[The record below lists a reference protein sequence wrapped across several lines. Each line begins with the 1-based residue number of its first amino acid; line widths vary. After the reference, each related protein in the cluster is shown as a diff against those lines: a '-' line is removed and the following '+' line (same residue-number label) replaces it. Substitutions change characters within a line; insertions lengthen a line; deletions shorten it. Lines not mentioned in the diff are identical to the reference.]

1 MCEETALVGV
11 HRNVAVQPIAA
22 PVAHAGIAH
31 SGLTHAGLALPT
43 LTAGLAHPVAGV
55 AAAHGLPAPILPTG
69 IHKREAEAE
78 AEPEADAHLLA
89 APHHGAAIAPAPRC
103 HAVVNRACKKVP
115 VQTPRVVPQT
125 QCHQRPVPKCATITR
140 TVTDTVCNAVPKEV
154 CHQVRLPN
162 ISQDIEGIEFAIIF
176 TTNYRMIS
184 QEARQVPVAVPKEV
198 CSQVARQVPV
208 SVPKEVCNDVP
219 RQVCKSVP
227 KQVCHSVP
235 HKVARKVCKN
245 AVAHSYSHQTHG
257 YGHGRGHG
265 W

>member
-1 MCEETALVGV
+1 MGVPEQQCTTDYVQECVNTPQTIVETSLVEECQDVKTQVCEETALVGV

-55 AAAHGLPAPILPTG
+55 AATHGLPAPILPTG

-89 APHHGAAIAPAPRC
+89 SPYSTAPHHGAAIAPAPRC

-115 VQTPRVVPQT
+115 VQTPRVVPHT

-154 CHQVRLPN
+154 CHQ
-162 ISQDIEGIEFAIIF
+162 D
-176 TTNYRMIS
+176 
-184 QEARQVPVAVPKEV
+184 ARQVPVAVPREV

-219 RQVCKSVP
+219 RQVCKNV
-227 KQVCHSVP
+227 
-235 HKVARKVCKN
+235 
-245 AVAHSYSHQTHG
+245 VAHSYSHQTHG

>member
-1 MCEETALVGV
+1 MLKSVACMCGA
-11 HRNVAVQPIAA
+11 QPDARAMAA
-22 PVAHAGIAH
+22 
-31 SGLTHAGLALPT
+31 
-43 LTAGLAHPVAGV
+43 
-55 AAAHGLPAPILPTG
+55 
-69 IHKREAEAE
+69 R
-78 AEPEADAHLLA
+78 D
-89 APHHGAAIAPAPRC
+89 
-103 HAVVNRACKKVP
+103 
-115 VQTPRVVPQT
+115 
-125 QCHQRPVPKCATITR
+125 
-140 TVTDTVCNAVPKEV
+140 VTDTVCNAVPKEV

-162 ISQDIEGIEFAIIF
+162 ISKDYSIDGIIF

-257 YGHGRGHG
+257 YGRGHG